1 MHRNGG
7 RTMKKYRVL
16 VKVTAVHA
24 LEIDAT
30 DATQAR
36 KVAELKN
43 YYTGDYLG
51 ILPIQ
56 YEVVDNEFDTTN

>member
-1 MHRNGG
+1 MR
-7 RTMKKYRVL
+7 KFRVL
-16 VKVTAVHA
+16 VKVTTIHA
-24 LEIDAT
+24 LEVDAL
-30 DATQAR
+30 DANQAK

-56 YEVVDNEFDTTN
+56 YEVVDNDFDTTN